1 MSYQKYIP
9 QHIQDLYEIHD
20 FKHAAAIL
28 ANEFP
33 EEFNDII
40 NSLGKFRIKPQ
51 HIVDKGGSESQI
63 PKTISNL
70 LRPLSWQEE
79 QLKAKQ
85 MVNDEIINIT
95 THKIDYVKGR
105 VAFDLEWNSKDQT
118 YDRDL
123 YAFRAFYDYNRIS
136 LGILLT
142 RSVDLNPLFKKFGVM
157 QKFGASTTQMGKLL
171 PRLNAGRNGGC
182 PILVFGI
189 TPKIFDDVDE
199 FLKNL
204 EFTNDFST
212 ESESDDLSLKA
223 EEVIQREAEKQR
235 GLFTDYPENI

>member
-1 MSYQKYIP
+1 MSYHKYIP
-9 QHIQDLYEIHD
+9 KDVQELYEIHD
-20 FKHAAAIL
+20 FRHAAAIL

-40 NSLGKFRIKPQ
+40 DSLRKFRIKPQ
-51 HIVDKGGSESQI
+51 HIVDRGGSESQI

-70 LRPLSWQEE
+70 LRPLNWQEG
-79 QLKAKQ
+79 QLNAKL
-85 MVNDEIINIT
+85 MVDDEVINFN

-142 RSVDLNPLFKKFGVM
+142 RSVGLNPLFKKFGVM

-189 TPKIFDDVDE
+189 TPNVFEDVDE

-204 EFTNDFST
+204 EITNDFST
-212 ESESDDLSLKA
+212 KTGSDDLSLKA
-223 EEVIQREAEKQR
+223 EEIVMREREQN
-235 GLFTDYPENI
+235 TDNAGNL

>member
-1 MSYQKYIP
+1 
-9 QHIQDLYEIHD
+9 
-20 FKHAAAIL
+20 
-28 ANEFP
+28 
-33 EEFNDII
+33 
-40 NSLGKFRIKPQ
+40 
-51 HIVDKGGSESQI
+51 
-63 PKTISNL
+63 
-70 LRPLSWQEE
+70 
-79 QLKAKQ
+79 
-85 MVNDEIINIT
+85 
-95 THKIDYVKGR
+95 
-105 VAFDLEWNSKDQT
+105 
-118 YDRDL
+118 
-123 YAFRAFYDYNRIS
+123 
-136 LGILLT
+136 
-142 RSVDLNPLFKKFGVM
+142 M